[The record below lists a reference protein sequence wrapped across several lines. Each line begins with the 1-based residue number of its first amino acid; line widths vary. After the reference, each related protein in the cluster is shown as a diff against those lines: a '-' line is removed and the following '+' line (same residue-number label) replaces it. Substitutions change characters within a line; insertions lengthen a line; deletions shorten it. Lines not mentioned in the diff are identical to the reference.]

1 MNTLQRIFVILAYEW
16 NRALAKKK
24 VLALVILGIVIQVL
38 PFVAFTQV
46 APGFLTDEAKATMW
60 IFGALGGQSLFIQ
73 LVAIIVAG
81 GSMSEEYEHG
91 TADLLLSKPIR
102 RVEYLT
108 GKFLGG
114 FSLLVAVEALMV
126 TTGVLMG
133 YAFFGPQNDLQYA
146 PLIFAAIA
154 YSSLLFFSLTFMFGE
169 VLRKGTLAMLTAIG
183 VFIASQILYGVLLVL
198 HAVSVDAGEPNQFY
212 IDVSKLLP
220 TWSAGNLPT
229 FIASELMP
237 VLRNPLITLTTGE
250 IALPA
255 VIIAVYFVVSV
266 AVTVIRLLKSDV
278 AKKTD

>member
-1 MNTLQRIFVILAYEW
+1 MNTLQRIFVILSYEW
-16 NRALAKKK
+16 NRAFAKKK
-24 VLALVILGIVIQVL
+24 ILALVILGIVIQVL

-46 APGFLTDEAKATMW
+46 APGFLTDETKATMW

-91 TADLLLSKPIR
+91 TADMLLSKPIR
-102 RVEYLT
+102 RVEYMT

-114 FSLLVAVEALMV
+114 FSLLVAIEALMV

-133 YAFFGPQNDLQYA
+133 YAFFGPQNGLQYA

-154 YSSLLFFSLTFMFGE
+154 YSSLLFFTLTFMFGE

-183 VFIASQILYGVLLVL
+183 VFIASQILYGVLVLL
-198 HAVSVDAGEPNQFY
+198 HAFSVTAGEPNQFY

-255 VIIAVYFVVSV
+255 VIIAVYFGVSI
-266 AVTVIRLLKSDV
+266 AITVTRLLKSDV
-278 AKKTD
+278 TKKAD

>member
-1 MNTLQRIFVILAYEW
+1 MNTLQRIFVILSYEW

-24 VLALVILGIVIQVL
+24 ILALVTLAIVIQVL
-38 PFVAFTQV
+38 PFVAFTQI
-46 APGFLTDEAKATMW
+46 APGFLTEEAKATMW

-73 LVAIIVAG
+73 LVAIIIAG

-91 TADLLLSKPIR
+91 TADMLLSKPIR
-102 RVEYLT
+102 RVEYMT

-169 VLRKGTLAMLTAIG
+169 VFRKGTLAMLTAIG
-183 VFIASQILYGVLLVL
+183 VFIASQMLYVVLLLL
-198 HAVSVDAGEPNQFY
+198 HTFSAAGEPNQLY

-237 VLRNPLITLTTGE
+237 LLRNPLITLATGE

-255 VIIAVYFVVSV
+255 TIIAVYFVVSF
-266 AVTVIRLLKSDV
+266 AITMTRLLKSDV
-278 AKKTD
+278 AKRTD

>member
-1 MNTLQRIFVILAYEW
+1 MNTLQRIFVILSYEW

-91 TADLLLSKPIR
+91 TADMLLSKPIR

-183 VFIASQILYGVLLVL
+183 VFIASQILYGVLLIL
-198 HAVSVDAGEPNQFY
+198 HAFSVAAGEPNQLY
-212 IDVSKLLP
+212 VDVSKLLP

-250 IALPA
+250 IVLPA
-255 VIIAVYFVVSV
+255 AIIAVYFIVSV
-266 AVTVIRLLKSDV
+266 AITVTRLLKSDV

>member
-1 MNTLQRIFVILAYEW
+1 MNTLQRIFVILTYEW

-38 PFVAFTQV
+38 PFVAFTQ
-46 APGFLTDEAKATMW
+46 APPGFLTDETKATMW
-60 IFGALGGQSLFIQ
+60 ILGALGGQSLFIQ

-91 TADLLLSKPIR
+91 TADMLLSKPIR

-114 FSLLVAVEALMV
+114 FSLLVAIEALMV

-183 VFIASQILYGVLLVL
+183 VFIASQILYGVLMVL
-198 HAVSVDAGEPNQFY
+198 YGISVNAGEPNQFY
-212 IDVSKLLP
+212 SDMSKLLP
-220 TWSAGNLPT
+220 TWSASNLPT

-237 VLRNPLITLTTGE
+237 FLRIPLVTLATGE

>member
-1 MNTLQRIFVILAYEW
+1 MNTLQRIFVILSYEW

-91 TADLLLSKPIR
+91 TADMLLSKPIR
-102 RVEYLT
+102 RVEYMT

-114 FSLLVAVEALMV
+114 FSLLVAIEALMV

-133 YAFFGPQNDLQYA
+133 YAFFGPQSDLQYA

-169 VLRKGTLAMLTAIG
+169 ALRKGTLAMLTAIG
-183 VFIASQILYGVLLVL
+183 VFIASQILYGVLVVL
-198 HAVSVDAGEPNQFY
+198 HAFSVAAGEPNQFY

-255 VIIAVYFVVSV
+255 VIIAVYFGVSV
-266 AVTVIRLLKSDV
+266 AITVTRLLKSDV
-278 AKKTD
+278 TKKVD

>member
-1 MNTLQRIFVILAYEW
+1 MNTLQRIFVIVSYEW

-24 VLALVILGIVIQVL
+24 ILALVILAIVIQVL
-38 PFVAFTQV
+38 PFVAFTQI

-91 TADLLLSKPIR
+91 TADMLLSKPIR

-169 VLRKGTLAMLTAIG
+169 VFRKGTLAMLTAIG
-183 VFIASQILYGVLLVL
+183 VFIASQILYGVLLLL
-198 HAVSVDAGEPNQFY
+198 HMFSVAAGEPNQLY
-212 IDVSKLLP
+212 VDVSKLLP

-237 VLRNPLITLTTGE
+237 LLRNPLITLATGE

-266 AVTVIRLLKSDV
+266 AITVTRLLKSDV
-278 AKKTD
+278 AKRTD

>member
-1 MNTLQRIFVILAYEW
+1 MNTLQRVFVILSYEW

-24 VLALVILGIVIQVL
+24 ILALVILAIVIQVL
-38 PFVAFTQV
+38 PLVAFTQI
-46 APGFLTDEAKATMW
+46 APGSLTEEAKATMW

-73 LVAIIVAG
+73 LVAVIIAG

-91 TADLLLSKPIR
+91 TADMLLSKPIR
-102 RVEYLT
+102 RVEYMT

-126 TTGVLMG
+126 AIGVLMG

-146 PLIFAAIA
+146 PLIFVAIA

-169 VLRKGTLAMLTAIG
+169 VIRKGTLAMLTAIG
-183 VFIASQILYGVLLVL
+183 VFIASQILYGVFMLL
-198 HAVSVDAGEPNQFY
+198 HFFSVTAGEPNQFY

-220 TWSAGNLPT
+220 TWSASNLPT

-237 VLRNPLITLTTGE
+237 LLNNPLITLTTGE

-255 VIIAVYFVVSV
+255 VIIAAYFVVSV
-266 AVTVIRLLKSDV
+266 AITVTRLLKSDV
-278 AKKTD
+278 AKRTD

>member
-1 MNTLQRIFVILAYEW
+1 MNTLQRIFVILSYEW

-91 TADLLLSKPIR
+91 TADMLLSKPIR

-183 VFIASQILYGVLLVL
+183 VFIASQILYGVLLIL
-198 HAVSVDAGEPNQFY
+198 HAFSVAAGEPNQLY
-212 IDVSKLLP
+212 VDVSKLLP

-229 FIASELMP
+229 LIASELMP

-250 IALPA
+250 IVLPA
-255 VIIAVYFVVSV
+255 AIIAVYFIVSV
-266 AVTVIRLLKSDV
+266 AITVTRLLKSDV